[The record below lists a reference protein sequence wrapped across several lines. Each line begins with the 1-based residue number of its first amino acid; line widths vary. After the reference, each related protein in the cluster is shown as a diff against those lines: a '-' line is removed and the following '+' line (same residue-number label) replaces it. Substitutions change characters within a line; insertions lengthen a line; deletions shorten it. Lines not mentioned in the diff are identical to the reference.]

1 MPASPTTTGL
11 SGLLLYGTLESLLN
25 QVLTAHSRGR
35 DQLAA
40 LDGTVVR
47 LRGDQPRWVLYVLIY
62 ADGIELLTDYEG
74 QVDIRIRAPLGA
86 LLHWLLAPNSSS
98 EELRITGPEDL
109 LLRLERMISE
119 FSLWPLVRN
128 WLDDHVRLHDLLA
141 LLRREDPAWLE
152 RLATLP
158 TQVGELAA
166 QLADQRLLQEDLLNE
181 LRQMRLELRR
191 SRRLDLAFLLVGL
204 GLISAAF
211 MRVQGDWHSLWQ
223 TLSHDYLSLTLL
235 SLGLALL
242 LGRLWGNKKSS

>member
-109 LLRLERMISE
+109 LLRLEQMISE

-166 QLADQRLLQEDLLNE
+166 QLAEQRLLQEDLLGE
-181 LRQMRLELRR
+181 LRKMRNDLRKAR
-191 SRRLDLAFLLVGL
+191 QLDLTFMTIGL
-204 GLISAAF
+204 GLVVAALLRALGQWQSTWHAIS
-211 MRVQGDWHSLWQ
+211 GDYVALAMA
-223 TLSHDYLSLTLL
+223 
-235 SLGLALL
+235 SLGLALIA
-242 LGRLWGNKKSS
+242 GRFLYRPR